1 MSAHTAL
8 VGLGSSLGDR
18 RRQLRMALACLRATP
33 GIEVERVSR
42 PVHSRPLGRARGRF
56 LNAVVRLRTRRSPR
70 GLLAVLQ
77 AIERRLGRR
86 PTVRWSD
93 RRLDLDL
100 LLYDDLRADGARLRL
115 PHPEMLHRAFVM
127 VPAREVGPELVHPVA
142 GQPLAALGT
151 ADSPGTFP
159 VRARS
164 GLAPR
169 QRLEY
174 CAPLPTGA
182 APTGQP
188 SPFPTPGRSGAAMQF
203 FLDTANIDQ
212 IREAASWG
220 ILDGV
225 TTNPSLV
232 AREGGDFIAM
242 IHEICELVQGPVSA
256 ETVATDAE
264 GMIRE
269 GRLLAQISEHV
280 VVKVPLTVAG
290 LKATRALSDDGIAV
304 NVTLCFQAN
313 QALLAAKAGATYIS
327 PFLGR
332 LDDIGQD
339 GCQLIR
345 DIVQIYANYPAI
357 GTKVL
362 AASIRHPM
370 HMTQVALAGAHVA
383 TLPFGVLQ
391 KMIKHPL
398 TDSGNAGFLRDW
410 ETVPDRDIAGQV
422 ERWLAARGK

>member
-1 MSAHTAL
+1 VNPRPTVAL
-8 VGLGSSLGDR
+8 VGFGCSLGDR
-18 RRQLRMALACLRATP
+18 HRQLRLAAACLRATP
-33 GIEVERVSR
+33 GVEVVRQSRAVVS
-42 PVHSRPLGRARGRF
+42 VPLGRARGRF
-56 LNAVVRLRTRRSPR
+56 LNAVLRLHTTRSAR

-77 AIERRLGRR
+77 RIEARLGRR
-86 PTVRWSD
+86 PAVRWSD
-93 RRLDLDL
+93 RAIDLDL
-100 LLYDDLRADGARLRL
+100 LVFGAERRSGTHLRL
-115 PHPEMLHRAFVM
+115 PHPELLRRAFALG
-127 VPAREVGPELVHPVA
+127 PAQEVAPEL
-142 GQPLAALGT
+142 QL
-151 ADSPGTFP
+151 PGTGLRLDELRVLDRSPSF
-159 VRARS
+159 VDRRARP
-164 GLAPR
+164 LAPR
-169 QRLEY
+169 RGLEY
-174 CAPLPTGA
+174 GA
-182 APTGQP
+182 RLAHPP
-188 SPFPTPGRSGAAMQF
+188 RWDPPTPAPPGAPMQF

-242 IHEICELVQGPVSA
+242 IHEICELVKGPVSA

-304 NVTLCFQAN
+304 NVTLCFQPN

-332 LDDIGQD
+332 LDDVGTD
-339 GCQLIR
+339 GVQLIR

-357 GTKVL
+357 STQVL

-383 TLPFGVLQ
+383 TLPFAVLE

-398 TDSGNAGFLRDW
+398 TDSGNARFLQDW